1 MKALLRHAL
10 YVAIL
15 SPLIKANIDTGGSY
29 TIGENAP
36 WGLPE
41 SIFRPLSQANATG
54 SFNIPAS
61 NTSDPREPLAFTGQF
76 WTIGISLQA
85 DIPLNESTDRNLNA
99 TEKQQFTQLVSMSL
113 DNIDKSQAANLT
125 EKTRM
130 CGHVIFSLRS
140 NETANNQDDA
150 GKGGNCDFLS
160 QQCQKDLE
168 AAASDVADDCDS
180 IVVPNS
186 CGEWLD
192 PSSGNEVSQKNST
205 SFGRLMLLSCI
216 EEE

>member
-41 SIFRPLSQANATG
+41 SIFRPLSQA
-54 SFNIPAS
+54 

-160 QQCQKDLE
+160 QQCQKTWRQRPATSQMTVTRLLCQTLAE
-168 AAASDVADDCDS
+168 
-180 IVVPNS
+180 
-186 CGEWLD
+186 
-192 PSSGNEVSQKNST
+192 SGLILLLATRSHRRT
-205 SFGRLMLLSCI
+205 RLRLVG
-216 EEE
+216 